1 MESLSTEIAALRVTI
16 KIKSEALR
24 RATKRYDKL
33 AGQIKNKACGKANK
47 PIAKRS
53 KRSRRYASESPASSS
68 SDDLSDSID
77 NMRLEADDDEML

>member
-33 AGQIKNKACGKANK
+33 AGQIKNKACGKAKK
-47 PIAKRS
+47 PITKRP

-77 NMRLEADDDEML
+77 NMRLEEDDEEML